1 MSKQTDL
8 INIPD
13 AITVSGSNVGIGTT
27 SPAVAL
33 EIIGTTTSGIK
44 IKTNSAHS
52 NGFNLYWDSSVDN
65 VVFNNPFSGAM
76 LFETA
81 NTERMRI
88 DSSGNVGIG
97 TSSIASGGAGTTN
110 LNLHTPSATSVY
122 LKLSNASTGNTAS
135 DGFDLSQDASGNAY
149 IINRENG
156 FLNFW
161 TNTTERMR
169 IDSSGNVLVG
179 KSSSSG
185 YTTGIELRPYGLLT
199 ASRDSAA
206 AVLVN
211 RTTTEGAIIS
221 LAKDGAAV
229 GSIGN
234 NTDFYIASQD
244 GCGLRFTNNQVLP
257 CSESGATQT
266 TSRDLGSSG
275 ARFRDLYTS
284 GGVYLGGTG
293 AANKLDDYEEGSWTP
308 SMSGMGN
315 ASFSQ
320 QFGSYTK
327 IGNLAHVTGKIAWS
341 GATGTASV
349 NITGIPF
356 TGADASDHL
365 LRNSAWPQ
373 GDYVNINTLIDRNGH
388 FRIDTNVLF
397 GVIDNTSGSTIAM
410 QCGTHVAS
418 SGEFNFYLV
427 YRTT

>member
-13 AITVSGSNVGIGTT
+13 AITVSGSNVGIGTS

-169 IDSSGNVLVG
+169 IDSSGNFLVG
-179 KSSSSG
+179 KTSTGGNVAGHQFNSNGAG
-185 YTTGIELRPYGLLT
+185 YITRDG
-199 ASRDSAA
+199 AS
-206 AVLVN
+206 VLHVN
-211 RTTTEGAIIS
+211 RKTSDGEIIS
-221 LAKDGAAV
+221 IRKNDVAV
-229 GSIGN
+229 GSIGVVSDDRMYFATADGLGLQFDKDN
-234 NTDFYIASQD
+234 NRIIPCDASGGYNSNVELGD
-244 GCGLRFTNNQVLP
+244 EGLAFTNLFLTGGIQFD
-257 CSESGATQT
+257 
-266 TSRDLGSSG
+266 SRS
-275 ARFRDLYTS
+275 
-284 GGVYLGGTG
+284 
-293 AANKLDDYEEGSWTP
+293 NKLDDYEEGTWTP
-308 SMSGMGN
+308 LAKGTSTNPTVAPTLIGR
-315 ASFSQ
+315 
-320 QFGSYTK
+320 YTK
-327 IGNLAHVTGKIAWS
+327 IGNQVNIYLKFDAKSFAGASGGVYFDGLPFSAS
-341 GATGTASV
+341 GATVHGIGSIMQYNVCTFNDSPCLYVSGSAVYIYHNVSGGTW
-349 NITGIPF
+349 
-356 TGADASDHL
+356 D
-365 LRNSAWPQ
+365 NSAHT
-373 GDYVNINTLIDRNGH
+373 GSSAVYMNACVTYT
-388 FRIDTNVLF
+388 TN
-397 GVIDNTSGSTIAM
+397 S
-410 QCGTHVAS
+410 
-418 SGEFNFYLV
+418 
-427 YRTT
+427 

>member
-1 MSKQTDL
+1 MFQDFTTDVKFNDNAKAVFGTGNDL
-8 INIPD
+8 QIYHDGSNSFIKDAGAGNLSLNGDNEVYIANAADTEYKARFITNGAVTLYYDNAAKIATTSTGIDVTGNIIFGDNHAIVSDGNDNLVIESSSSEDVIIKAGSGVIEFRD
-13 AITVSGSNVGIGTT
+13 AGESGSPLRT
-27 SPAVAL
+27 
-33 EIIGTTTSGIK
+33 K
-44 IKTNSAHS
+44 IDTD
-52 NGFNLYWDSSVDN
+52 GNL
-65 VVFNNPFSGAM
+65 
-76 LFETA
+76 
-81 NTERMRI
+81 
-88 DSSGNVGIG
+88 
-97 TSSIASGGAGTTN
+97 
-110 LNLHTPSATSVY
+110 
-122 LKLSNASTGNTAS
+122 
-135 DGFDLSQDASGNAY
+135 
-149 IINRENG
+149 
-156 FLNFW
+156 
-161 TNTTERMR
+161 
-169 IDSSGNVLVG
+169 LVG

-284 GGVYLGGTG
+284 GGVYLGGPG
-293 AANKLDDYEEGSWTP
+293 AANQLDDYEEGSWTP